1 MTYASDTSVNVE
13 RSQAEIERVLMRYG
27 ASHFMRGWADD
38 QASIAFTIA
47 NRSIRFL
54 LPLPSRDD
62 EQFAATPSG
71 RRRKNPAAALQAW
84 EQACRSRWR
93 ALLLVIRAKLEA
105 VETGISTIEDEFLA
119 WTIIPGGRG
128 RTVGDQLRPQL
139 EEMLQSGKA
148 APLQLGFSG
157 EASRG

>member
-1 MTYASDTSVNVE
+1 MTFASDTSVNVE
-13 RSQAEIERVLMRYG
+13 RSQGEIERVLARYG
-27 ASHFMRGWADD
+27 ATHFMRGWAGD

-47 NRSIRFL
+47 NRSIRFM

-62 EQFAATPSG
+62 EQFAATPTG
-71 RRRKNPAAALQAW
+71 RRRRNPAASLQAW

-128 RTVGDQLRPQL
+128 RTVGEQIRPL
-139 EEMLQSGKA
+139 IEEMVQTGKA
-148 APLQLGFSG
+148 VPLQLGFSG
-157 EASRG
+157 GGA